1 MDKKVTGD
9 PLILSFYG
17 SVGEWF
23 IPMLLKSIDRD
34 ERSVGSNPATSA
46 DLILPL
52 FIDRMWN
59 NQGKKICPICG
70 REITAPNFKRH
81 LGWHARVEEH
91 KKNLVGRIGVGKA
104 STEEKEILRRQK
116 ISETMKKNPKAGG
129 LRKGSGRG
137 KKCWYESPVAGRVYL
152 RSTYELEYCKYLD
165 EKGIR
170 WKQNLEGFEYE
181 FKGKV
186 HRYFPDF
193 ILLDE
198 NCYIEI
204 KGFKRENDEAKW
216 KSFPHKLQILYYN
229 DLQKMGIN
237 VKGNFTEH
245 LEGNPGR

>member
-1 MDKKVTGD
+1 MNRV
-9 PLILSFYG
+9 YR
-17 SVGEWF
+17 E
-23 IPMLLKSIDRD
+23 
-34 ERSVGSNPATSA
+34 
-46 DLILPL
+46 
-52 FIDRMWN
+52 
-59 NQGKKICPICG
+59 CPICG
-70 REITAPNFKRH
+70 RMITVSNFRKH
-81 LGWHARVEEH
+81 VESHARIEA
-91 KKNLVGRIGVGKA
+91 KKAEYRAKLIRPVNNGIA
-104 STEEKEILRRQK
+104 STPEKEALRRQK

-137 KKCWYESPVAGRVYL
+137 KKCWYESPIAGKVYL
-152 RSTYELEYCKYLD
+152 RSTYELEYCRYLD
-165 EKGIR
+165 EKGTR

-216 KSFPHKLQILYYN
+216 KSFPYRLQILYYN

-245 LEGNPGR
+245 LEEDPKR